1 MKNEFDE
8 LSRLD
13 TSEERISE
21 LEGMKVDTSKIDK
34 EKYEQRKYSV
44 KKTNVKNSQELLENC
59 RRCQIDVMGIEQ
71 EKKERNRSNI

>member
-34 EKYEQRKYSV
+34 EKYE
-44 KKTNVKNSQELLENC
+44 
-59 RRCQIDVMGIEQ
+59 
-71 EKKERNRSNI
+71 